1 MASFTSPLE
10 EKTVLHP
17 VLAGITPAPSPRLV
31 LQQGRVIGAF
41 LGGAV
46 KSLLPRRGGL
56 DHSEIV
62 RSSPPPSRELLR
74 AYAAWS
80 NAPVG
85 RYDDELPPHFV
96 AAQVALPVIS
106 ALTARSPYPLL
117 GVLNQGI
124 HLGVHHAIPATAPLT
139 VRGHL
144 VDASDDGYRARIHS
158 ALTVGTPDIPVAMEL
173 DAYAAVVLKRRPG
186 GDAKPHED
194 IAFETIGRWHPG
206 ADEGRKFF
214 YLTGDFN
221 PIHTWQ
227 AFARRTRFR
236 GCIMHGFGGF
246 AQAYEAIRNA
256 GLDIADIGV
265 KFVRPLPLP
274 GPEVLIQVA
283 TATDESGHRALRL
296 TDASGSVYHAGSFLG
311 KGTTQT

>member
-1 MASFTSPLE
+1 MRTD
-10 EKTVLHP
+10 
-17 VLAGITPAPSPRLV
+17 PSPRLL
-31 LQQGRVIGAF
+31 LQQGGVIGAF
-41 LGGAV
+41 LGGAL
-46 KSLLPRRGGL
+46 KSLLPHRGGL

-62 RSSPPPSRELLR
+62 RSTPAPSRELQR
-74 AYAAWS
+74 AYALWC
-80 NAPVG
+80 NAPPG
-85 RYDDELPPHFV
+85 RYEDELPPHFV
-96 AAQVALPVIS
+96 ACQVTLPDIS

-124 HLGVHHAIPATAPLT
+124 HLAIHSSIPATAPLT

-158 ALTVGTPDIPVAMEL
+158 TLTVGTPDIPVAMEL
-173 DAYAAVVLKRRPG
+173 DAYAAVVLERRPG
-186 GDAKPHED
+186 SASGPRED
-194 IAFETIGRWHPG
+194 IAFETIGRWQPG

-221 PIHTWQ
+221 PIHTWP

-246 AQAYEAIRNA
+246 AQAFEAIRSA
-256 GLDIADIGV
+256 GHDIADIDV

-283 TATDESGHRALRL
+283 ATAQASGRCALRL
-296 TDASGSVYHAGSFLG
+296 VDADGNVYHAGSFLPPG
-311 KGTTQT
+311 AK

>member
-1 MASFTSPLE
+1 MMSTD
-10 EKTVLHP
+10 
-17 VLAGITPAPSPRLV
+17 PSPRLV

-46 KSLLPRRGGL
+46 KSLMPRRGAL
-56 DHSEIV
+56 DRSEIL
-62 RSSPPPSRELLR
+62 RTARPPSRELLR

-80 NAPVG
+80 NAPAG
-85 RYDDELPPHFV
+85 RYVDTLPPHFV
-96 AAQVALPVIS
+96 AARMALPVIS

-124 HLGVHHAIPATAPLT
+124 HLAIHRPVPADVPLT
-139 VRGHL
+139 IRGHL
-144 VDASDDGYRARIHS
+144 VDAGDDGYRARIHS
-158 ALTVGTPDIPVAMEL
+158 ALTVGVGDAGPAMDL

-186 GDAKPHED
+186 DSAGMRDEPK
-194 IAFETIGRWHPG
+194 FETIGRWRPA

-221 PIHTWQ
+221 PIHTSQ
-227 AFARRTRFR
+227 AFARHTRFR

-246 AQAYEAIRNA
+246 AQAFEAIRSA
-256 GLDIADIGV
+256 GYDIADVDV

-274 GPEVLIQVA
+274 GPEVLIQVGA
-283 TATDESGHRALRL
+283 TADTAGRRALRL
-296 TDASGSVYHAGSFLG
+296 ADSTGNVYQAGSFLPG
-311 KGTTQT
+311 AAPRP

>member
-1 MASFTSPLE
+1 MSTD
-10 EKTVLHP
+10 
-17 VLAGITPAPSPRLV
+17 PSPRLV
-31 LQQGRVIGAF
+31 LQQGGVIGAF
-41 LGGAV
+41 LGGAL

-62 RSSPPPSRELLR
+62 RSAPPPSRELLR

-80 NAPVG
+80 NAPAG
-85 RYDDELPPHFV
+85 RYDDTLPPHFV
-96 AAQVALPVIS
+96 AAQVALPVVS

-124 HLGVHHAIPATAPLT
+124 RLGVRHPIPATAPVI

-144 VDASDDGYRARIHS
+144 VDASDDGYRARVHS
-158 ALTVGTPDIPVAMEL
+158 ALTVGTPGNPVALEL

-186 GDAKPHED
+186 GASAPRED
-194 IAFETIGRWHPG
+194 IAFETIGRWRPG

-246 AQAYEAIRNA
+246 AQAFEAIRSA
-256 GLDIADIGV
+256 GHDIADIDV

-283 TATDESGHRALRL
+283 ATADASGRRALRL
-296 TDASGSVYHAGSFLG
+296 VDGCGNVFHAGSFLPAG
-311 KGTTQT
+311 SGQS

>member
-1 MASFTSPLE
+1 
-10 EKTVLHP
+10 
-17 VLAGITPAPSPRLV
+17 V
-31 LQQGRVIGAF
+31 LQQGGVIGAF
-41 LGGAV
+41 LGGAL
-46 KSLLPRRGGL
+46 KSLLRGRGGL
-56 DHSEIV
+56 DHSEVV
-62 RSSPPPSRELLR
+62 RSTPPPSRELVR

-85 RYDDELPPHFV
+85 RYEDTLPPHFV
-96 AAQVALPVIS
+96 AAQVALPVVS

-124 HLGVHHAIPATAPLT
+124 HLGVHHPVPANVPLT

-158 ALTVGTPDIPVAMEL
+158 ALAVGTPDVPVAMEL

-186 GDAKPHED
+186 GASGPRED
-194 IAFETIGRWHPG
+194 VAFETIGRWQPG

-246 AQAYEAIRNA
+246 AQAFEAIRSA
-256 GLDIADIGV
+256 GHDIADIDV

-274 GPEVLIQVA
+274 GPEVLIQLA
-283 TATDESGHRALRL
+283 TTADASGRRALRL
-296 TDASGSVYHAGSFLG
+296 TDSSGTLYHAGSFLP
-311 KGTTQT
+311 KGTNQS

>member
-1 MASFTSPLE
+1 MHTD
-10 EKTVLHP
+10 
-17 VLAGITPAPSPRLV
+17 PSPRLL
-31 LQQGRVIGAF
+31 LQQGGVIGAF

-46 KSLLPRRGGL
+46 RSLLPHRSPI
-56 DHSEIV
+56 DHSEVV
-62 RSSPPPSRELLR
+62 RRSPAPSRELQQ

-80 NAPVG
+80 GAPAG
-85 RYDDELPPHFV
+85 RYADELPPHFV
-96 AAQVALPVIS
+96 AARSALPVIS

-124 HLGVHHAIPATAPLT
+124 HLSIHHSIPATVPLT

-144 VDASDDGYRARIHS
+144 VEASDDGYRARIHS
-158 ALTVGTPDIPVAMEL
+158 ALIVGAPDMPCAMEL
-173 DAYAAVVLKRRPG
+173 DAYAAVVLRRRPATG
-186 GDAKPHED
+186 PAAREEL
-194 IAFETIGRWHPG
+194 AFETIGRWQPA

-221 PIHTWQ
+221 PIHTWP

-246 AQAYEAIRNA
+246 AQAFEAIRSA
-256 GLDIADIGV
+256 GLEIADIDV

-283 TATDESGHRALRL
+283 QVPDGSVRRALRL
-296 TDASGSVYHAGSFLG
+296 VDGDGNVYHAGSFLAQ
-311 KGTTQT
+311 GTRQP

>member
-1 MASFTSPLE
+1 MQTD
-10 EKTVLHP
+10 
-17 VLAGITPAPSPRLV
+17 PSPRLL
-31 LQQGRVIGAF
+31 LQQGGVIGAF
-41 LGGAV
+41 LGGAL
-46 KSLLPRRGGL
+46 KSLLPHPGGL
-56 DHSEIV
+56 DRSEIV
-62 RSSPPPSRELLR
+62 RSAPAPSLELQR
-74 AYAAWS
+74 AYAAWC
-80 NAPVG
+80 NAPPA

-96 AAQVALPVIS
+96 ACQVALPVIS

-124 HLGVHHAIPATAPLT
+124 RLAIHHTVPATAPLT
-139 VRGHL
+139 VRGQL

-158 ALTVGTPDIPVAMEL
+158 TLTVGTPDIPRAMEL

-186 GDAKPHED
+186 GAPGQRGDV
-194 IAFETIGRWHPG
+194 AFETIGRWQPG

-221 PIHTWQ
+221 PIHTWP

-246 AQAYEAIRNA
+246 AQAFEAIRNA
-256 GLDIADIGV
+256 GHDIADIDV

-274 GPEVLIQVA
+274 GPEVLIQIAA
-283 TATDESGHRALRL
+283 TTDASGRRALRL
-296 TDASGSVYHAGSFLG
+296 ADGSGNVYHAGSFLPPG
-311 KGTTQT
+311 SNQP

>member
-1 MASFTSPLE
+1 MNTD
-10 EKTVLHP
+10 
-17 VLAGITPAPSPRLV
+17 PSPRLV
-31 LQQGRVIGAF
+31 LQQGGVIGAF

-62 RSSPPPSRELLR
+62 RTTPPPSRELLR
-74 AYAAWS
+74 AYTAWS

-85 RYDDELPPHFV
+85 RYDDTLPPHFV
-96 AAQVALPVIS
+96 AAQVALPVVS

-124 HLGVHHAIPATAPLT
+124 HLGVHYPIPANAPLT

-158 ALTVGTPDIPVAMEL
+158 ALSVGAPGIPLAMEL

-186 GDAKPHED
+186 GASGPRED
-194 IAFETIGRWHPG
+194 IAFETIGRWQHG
-206 ADEGRKFF
+206 ADAGRKFF

-246 AQAYEAIRNA
+246 AQAFEAIRSA
-256 GLDIADIGV
+256 GHDIADIDV

-283 TATDESGHRALRL
+283 TTVDAAGRRALRL
-296 TDASGSVYHAGSFLG
+296 VDGSGNVYHAGSFLPLG
-311 KGTTQT
+311 SNQP

>member
-1 MASFTSPLE
+1 MRTD
-10 EKTVLHP
+10 
-17 VLAGITPAPSPRLV
+17 PSPRLV
-31 LQQGRVIGAF
+31 LQQGGVIAAF

-62 RSSPPPSRELLR
+62 RSTPPPSRELLR

-80 NAPVG
+80 NATTG
-85 RYDDELPPHFV
+85 RYDDTLPPHFV

-124 HLGVHHAIPATAPLT
+124 HLAIHHPIPATAPLT

-158 ALTVGTPDIPVAMEL
+158 ALTVGTPSQPLAIEL

-186 GDAKPHED
+186 GESGPRED
-194 IAFETIGRWHPG
+194 VAFETIGRWHPG
-206 ADEGRKFF
+206 AGEGRKFF

-246 AQAYEAIRNA
+246 AQAFEAIRSA
-256 GLDIADIGV
+256 GHDIADIDV

-274 GPEVLIQVA
+274 GPEVLIQLA
-283 TATDESGHRALRL
+283 TTVDTSGRRALRL
-296 TDASGSVYHAGSFLG
+296 VDGGGNVFHAGSFVP
-311 KGTTQT
+311 KGTNQS

>member
-1 MASFTSPLE
+1 
-10 EKTVLHP
+10 
-17 VLAGITPAPSPRLV
+17 
-31 LQQGRVIGAF
+31 
-41 LGGAV
+41 
-46 KSLLPRRGGL
+46 
-56 DHSEIV
+56 
-62 RSSPPPSRELLR
+62 
-74 AYAAWS
+74 
-80 NAPVG
+80 
-85 RYDDELPPHFV
+85 
-96 AAQVALPVIS
+96 VALPVVS

-124 HLGVHHAIPATAPLT
+124 RLGVRHPIPATAPVI

-158 ALTVGTPDIPVAMEL
+158 ALTVGTPGIPVALEL

-186 GDAKPHED
+186 GASAPRED
-194 IAFETIGRWHPG
+194 IAFETIGRWRPG

-246 AQAYEAIRNA
+246 AQAFEAIRSA
-256 GLDIADIGV
+256 GHDIADIDV

-283 TATDESGHRALRL
+283 ATADASGRRALRL
-296 TDASGSVYHAGSFLG
+296 VDGCGNVFHAGSFLPAG
-311 KGTTQT
+311 SGQS

>member
-1 MASFTSPLE
+1 MRAD
-10 EKTVLHP
+10 
-17 VLAGITPAPSPRLV
+17 PSPRLV
-31 LQQGRVIGAF
+31 LQQGGVIGAF
-41 LGGAV
+41 VAGAV

-62 RSSPPPSRELLR
+62 RTVPAASPELLR

-80 NAPVG
+80 NAPAS
-85 RYDDELPPHFV
+85 RYEHVVPPHFV
-96 AAQVALPVIS
+96 AACMALPIVS
-106 ALTARSPYPLL
+106 ALTARSPYKLL
-117 GVLNQGI
+117 GALNQGVHLAI
-124 HLGVHHAIPATAPLT
+124 HHPIPAAAALT
-139 VRGHL
+139 LRGRL

-158 ALTVGTPDIPVAMEL
+158 ALAVGTPDLPRAMEI
-173 DAYAAVVLKRRPG
+173 DAYAAVVLQRRPG
-186 GDAKPHED
+186 AAPVARED
-194 IAFETIGRWHPG
+194 VAFETIGRWRPG

-221 PIHTWQ
+221 PIHTWP

-246 AQAYEAIRNA
+246 AQAFEAIRNS
-256 GLDIADIGV
+256 GHDVADIDV

-283 TATDESGHRALRL
+283 AAADASGRHALRL
-296 TDASGSVYHAGSFLG
+296 TDSSGNVYHAGSFLP
-311 KGTTQT
+311 KRTKQP

>member
-1 MASFTSPLE
+1 MST
-10 EKTVLHP
+10 
-17 VLAGITPAPSPRLV
+17 APSPRLV
-31 LQQGRVIGAF
+31 LQQGGVIGAF

-62 RSSPPPSRELLR
+62 RDTPPPSRELLR
-74 AYAAWS
+74 AYAAWAG
-80 NAPVG
+80 APVG

-96 AAQVALPVIS
+96 AARMALPVIS

-124 HLGVHHAIPATAPLT
+124 HLGVHHPIPATAPLT

-158 ALTVGTPDIPVAMEL
+158 ALTVGTPDVALALGL

-186 GDAKPHED
+186 GAPGPRED
-194 IAFETIGRWHPG
+194 LAFETIGRWRPG

-246 AQAYEAIRNA
+246 AQAFEAIRNA
-256 GLDIADIGV
+256 GFGIADIDV

-274 GPEVLIQVA
+274 GPEVLVQVA
-283 TATDESGHRALRL
+283 ATADAAGRRALRL
-296 TDASGSVYHAGSFLG
+296 ADAGGNVYHAGSFLPMG
-311 KGTTQT
+311 IDQQPNTVTPAPL

>member
-1 MASFTSPLE
+1 MRTD
-10 EKTVLHP
+10 
-17 VLAGITPAPSPRLV
+17 PSPRLL
-31 LQQGRVIGAF
+31 LQQGGVIGAF

-56 DHSEIV
+56 DQSEIV
-62 RSSPPPSRELLR
+62 RNTPAPSLELQR

-96 AAQVALPVIS
+96 ACQVALPVIS

-124 HLGVHHAIPATAPLT
+124 RLAIHHPIPATAPLT

-158 ALTVGTPDIPVAMEL
+158 TLAVSTPGIPLAMAL

-186 GDAKPHED
+186 GASGPRED
-194 IAFETIGRWHPG
+194 IAFETIGRWQPG

-246 AQAYEAIRNA
+246 AQAFEAIRNA
-256 GLDIADIGV
+256 GHDVADIDV

-274 GPEVLIQVA
+274 GPEVLIQIAA
-283 TATDESGHRALRL
+283 TPDPSGRRALRL
-296 TDASGSVYHAGSFLG
+296 VDANGNVYHAGSFLPPG
-311 KGTTQT
+311 SRQP

>member
-1 MASFTSPLE
+1 MSTD
-10 EKTVLHP
+10 
-17 VLAGITPAPSPRLV
+17 PSPRLV
-31 LQQGRVIGAF
+31 LQQGGVIGAF

-46 KSLLPRRGGL
+46 KSLLPRRGGI

-62 RSSPPPSRELLR
+62 RTAAPPSLELLR

-85 RYDDELPPHFV
+85 RYDDTLPPHFV

-124 HLGVHHAIPATAPLT
+124 HLAIREPVPATVPLT

-144 VDASDDGYRARIHS
+144 VDASDDGYRARMHS
-158 ALTVGTPDIPVAMEL
+158 ALTVGTPGTPVVMEL

-186 GDAKPHED
+186 GASGPREE
-194 IAFETIGRWHPG
+194 IAFETIGRWRPG

-227 AFARRTRFR
+227 GFARRTRFR

-246 AQAYEAIRNA
+246 AQAFEAIRSA
-256 GLDIADIGV
+256 GHGIADIDV

-283 TATDESGHRALRL
+283 ATADASGRYALRL
-296 TDASGSVYHAGSFLG
+296 ADDTGTVFHAGSFLPTG
-311 KGTTQT
+311 SKRP

>member
-1 MASFTSPLE
+1 MSTD
-10 EKTVLHP
+10 
-17 VLAGITPAPSPRLV
+17 PSPRLV
-31 LQQGRVIGAF
+31 LQQGGVIGAF

-62 RSSPPPSRELLR
+62 RTTPPPSRELLR

-80 NAPVG
+80 NAPAG
-85 RYDDELPPHFV
+85 RYDDALPPHFV

-124 HLGVHHAIPATAPLT
+124 HLGVYHSIPASARLT

-158 ALTVGTPDIPVAMEL
+158 ALTVGTPDLPLAMEL
-173 DAYAAVVLKRRPG
+173 DAYAAVVLQRRPG
-186 GDAKPHED
+186 GASGPHEEV
-194 IAFETIGRWHPG
+194 AFETIGRWQPG

-246 AQAYEAIRNA
+246 AQAFEAIRSA
-256 GLDIADIGV
+256 GHDIADIDV

-283 TATDESGHRALRL
+283 ATVDSSGRYALRL
-296 TDASGSVYHAGSFLG
+296 TDASGSVYHAGSFLPG
-311 KGTTQT
+311 GARQKPKTVTPAPL

>member
-1 MASFTSPLE
+1 MSTD
-10 EKTVLHP
+10 
-17 VLAGITPAPSPRLV
+17 PSPRLV
-31 LQQGRVIGAF
+31 LQQGGVIGAF

-62 RSSPPPSRELLR
+62 RSTPPPSRELLR
-74 AYAAWS
+74 AYAAWA
-80 NAPVG
+80 NAPAG
-85 RYDDELPPHFV
+85 RYEDTLPPHFV
-96 AAQVALPVIS
+96 AAQVALPVVS
-106 ALTARSPYPLL
+106 ALTSRSPYPLL

-124 HLGVHHAIPATAPLT
+124 HLGVHHPIPANVPLT

-158 ALTVGTPDIPVAMEL
+158 ALTVGTPGIPLVMEL

-186 GDAKPHED
+186 SGPGPRED
-194 IAFETIGRWHPG
+194 LSFETIGRWQPG

-256 GLDIADIGV
+256 GHDIADIDV

-283 TATDESGHRALRL
+283 TTMDASGRLALRL
-296 TDASGSVYHAGSFLG
+296 TDASGSVYHAGSFLA

>member
-1 MASFTSPLE
+1 MR
-10 EKTVLHP
+10 VD
-17 VLAGITPAPSPRLV
+17 PSPRLL
-31 LQQGRVIGAF
+31 LQQGGVIGAF

-62 RSSPPPSRELLR
+62 RTSPAPSRELLR

-80 NAPVG
+80 NAPAD
-85 RYDDELPPHFV
+85 RYADSLPPHFV

-124 HLGVHHAIPATAPLT
+124 HLVIHHPIPATAPLT

-144 VDASDDGYRARIHS
+144 VDATDDGHRARIHS
-158 ALTVGTPDIPVAMEL
+158 ALTVGTPGIPLAMEI

-186 GDAKPHED
+186 SQAAPRED
-194 IAFETIGRWHPG
+194 IAFETIGRWQPG

-246 AQAYEAIRNA
+246 AQAFEAICSA
-256 GLDIADIGV
+256 GHDVADIDV

-283 TATDESGHRALRL
+283 ATADASGRRALRL
-296 TDASGSVYHAGSFLG
+296 ADGSGNVYQAGSFLPQE
-311 KGTTQT
+311 TQQP

>member
-1 MASFTSPLE
+1 MSTD
-10 EKTVLHP
+10 
-17 VLAGITPAPSPRLV
+17 PSPRLV
-31 LQQGRVIGAF
+31 LQQGGVIGAF

-46 KSLLPRRGGL
+46 KSLLPRRGGI

-62 RSSPPPSRELLR
+62 RSAPPPSRELLR

-80 NAPVG
+80 SAPAG
-85 RYDDELPPHFV
+85 RYEDALPPHFV
-96 AAQVALPVIS
+96 AARVALPVVS

-124 HLGVHHAIPATAPLT
+124 HLGVHQPIPATAPLT
-139 VRGHL
+139 IRGHL

-158 ALTVGTPDIPVAMEL
+158 ALTVGTPDVPVAMEI

-186 GDAKPHED
+186 SASGPRED
-194 IAFETIGRWHPG
+194 VAFETIGRWQPG

-246 AQAYEAIRNA
+246 AQAFEAIRSA
-256 GLDIADIGV
+256 GHDIADIDV

-274 GPEVLIQVA
+274 GPEVLIQLA
-283 TATDESGHRALRL
+283 TTVDASGRRALRL
-296 TDASGSVYHAGSFLG
+296 VDGDGIVFHAGSFLP
-311 KGTTQT
+311 KGTKQT

>member
-1 MASFTSPLE
+1 M
-10 EKTVLHP
+10 
-17 VLAGITPAPSPRLV
+17 
-31 LQQGRVIGAF
+31 GAF
-41 LGGAV
+41 LGGAL
-46 KSLLPRRGGL
+46 KSLLPHRGALDCSEVVRRT
-56 DHSEIV
+56 
-62 RSSPPPSRELLR
+62 PAPSRELLQ

-80 NAPVG
+80 GAPAG

-96 AAQVALPVIS
+96 AARVALPVIS

-124 HLGVHHAIPATAPLT
+124 HLALHHPIPATAPLT

-158 ALTVGTPDIPVAMEL
+158 ALTVGTPQIPLATQI
-173 DAYAAVVLKRRPG
+173 DSFAAVVLKRRPAAG
-186 GDAKPHED
+186 PAAREELDFA
-194 IAFETIGRWHPG
+194 TIGRWQPA

-221 PIHTWQ
+221 PIHTWP

-246 AQAYEAIRNA
+246 AQAFEAIRSA
-256 GLDIADIGV
+256 GHEIAAIDV

-283 TATDESGHRALRL
+283 ATADRSGRLALRL
-296 TDASGSVYHAGSFLG
+296 ADASGNIYHAGTFLP
-311 KGTTQT
+311 KGTKQP

>member
-1 MASFTSPLE
+1 MSTR
-10 EKTVLHP
+10 
-17 VLAGITPAPSPRLV
+17 PSPRLL
-31 LQQGRVIGAF
+31 LQQGGVISAF

-56 DHSEIV
+56 DHSEVV
-62 RSSPPPSRELLR
+62 RTTPAPSRELLR
-74 AYAAWS
+74 AYVSWS
-80 NAPVG
+80 NAAPG

-96 AAQVALPVIS
+96 ACQVALPVVS

-124 HLGVHHAIPATAPLT
+124 HLAIHHPIPATAPLT

-158 ALTVGTPDIPVAMEL
+158 TLTVSTPDIPVAMEL

-186 GDAKPHED
+186 GASGTRED
-194 IAFETIGRWHPG
+194 VTYETIGRWQPG

-221 PIHTWQ
+221 PIHTWP

-246 AQAYEAIRNA
+246 AQAFEAIRNA
-256 GLDIADIGV
+256 GHRVADIDV

-274 GPEVLIQVA
+274 GPEVLIQIGA
-283 TATDESGHRALRL
+283 AIDASGRRALRL
-296 TDASGSVYHAGSFLG
+296 VDASGTVYHAGSFLAG
-311 KGTTQT
+311 EATQA

>member
-173 DAYAAVVLKRRPG
+173 NAYAAVVLKRRPG

-256 GLDIADIGV
+256 GLDIADIDV

>member
-1 MASFTSPLE
+1 MSTD
-10 EKTVLHP
+10 
-17 VLAGITPAPSPRLV
+17 PSPRLV
-31 LQQGRVIGAF
+31 LQQGGVIGAF
-41 LGGAV
+41 LGGAL
-46 KSLLPRRGGL
+46 KSLLPRRGDL
-56 DHSEIV
+56 DHSEVV
-62 RSSPPPSRELLR
+62 RTTPAPSRELLR

-80 NAPVG
+80 NAPAD
-85 RYDDELPPHFV
+85 RYEGTLPPHFV

-124 HLGVHHAIPATAPLT
+124 HLGVRHPIPASTPLT

-144 VDASDDGYRARIHS
+144 VDASDDDYRARIHS
-158 ALTVGTPDIPVAMEL
+158 TLTVGTPDLPLAMEL

-186 GDAKPHED
+186 GATAPRDD
-194 IAFETIGRWHPG
+194 VAFETIGRWRPG

-246 AQAYEAIRNA
+246 AQAFEAIRSA
-256 GLDIADIGV
+256 GHGIADIDV

-283 TATDESGHRALRL
+283 ATADASGRRALRL
-296 TDASGSVYHAGSFLG
+296 TDSSGTVYHAGSFLPQ
-311 KGTTQT
+311 GTKQS

>member
-1 MASFTSPLE
+1 MRTD
-10 EKTVLHP
+10 
-17 VLAGITPAPSPRLV
+17 PSPRLV
-31 LQQGRVIGAF
+31 LQQGGVIGAF

-62 RSSPPPSRELLR
+62 RSAPPPSRALLH

-80 NAPVG
+80 GAPAG

-96 AAQVALPVIS
+96 AARVALPVIS

-124 HLGVHHAIPATAPLT
+124 HLGVHHPVPATAPLT
-139 VRGHL
+139 VRGRL
-144 VDASDDGYRARIHS
+144 VDASDDGCRARIHS
-158 ALTVGTPDIPVAMEL
+158 ALTVGTAGTPLALEL
-173 DAYAAVVLKRRPG
+173 DAYAAVVLKCRPG
-186 GDAKPHED
+186 GASAPRED
-194 IAFETIGRWHPG
+194 VAFETIGRWQPG

-246 AQAYEAIRNA
+246 AQAYEAIRSA
-256 GLDIADIGV
+256 GHDIADIDV

-283 TATDESGHRALRL
+283 AEADGSGRRALRL
-296 TDASGSVYHAGSFLG
+296 VDGSGHVYHAGSFLPG
-311 KGTTQT
+311 VAGQKPKTVTPAPL